1 MNNNHFTKALISIGA
16 FIFTIEHP
24 LLFSLGCLIYFL
36 SNNITP
42 NNMIQLRQYITNS
55 KLFIN
60 NLRDSTKELGIS
72 VTAGREILA
81 NYWDDLTSILTPE
94 QIDQIRYDS
103 FLKDKLKDTIQ
114 SHFAPVKD
122 EWDARSLNDLVEEG
136 EFIDSLDTEFIT
148 YFIPDFDLDK
158 ILTRKEYNRMMKKLK
173 AAMRNPDGSI
183 KNEVGDLVLK
193 IVEDSLLSTLDLEV
207 QKSFDLMTSETFGE
221 EAYEAFR
228 NRAWKI

>member
-1 MNNNHFTKALISIGA
+1 
-16 FIFTIEHP
+16 
-24 LLFSLGCLIYFL
+24 
-36 SNNITP
+36 
-42 NNMIQLRQYITNS
+42 MIQLRQYITNS